1 MFMTQKV
8 RSTAVTNL
16 STGPKTVAGKKA
28 SSKNA
33 QKAAIF
39 SQGYLSWEDK
49 DAKQLQMEALAIQWG
64 ADDPSRQLI
73 LRGIEQANL
82 SLERMMNAE
91 RKMLEGKMQSLDI
104 AQQFVSQAGR
114 SAIEAMNIPSWYFK
128 EDDHNKK
135 FAPYILDVCSE
146 AVLLRDQY
154 SDRLSGELAKHFPN
168 LAQYIMEGQKQ
179 GNSVLVSLGLRY
191 KMSTPLLNLNALIS
205 EVKANYSHHLMW
217 AKDAQR
223 YEIII
228 DGIRAKAMLEAMD
241 LDKSSRYATA
251 FQNRI
256 LKGFQAMAAMD
267 QLEHAKALLEQERTN
282 TVAAT
287 VATATKSRL
296 PSPSKKV
303 AKEGLVIDE
312 EQAPEFDGVDELED
326 YEEPEELVDPK

>member
-1 MFMTQKV
+1 
-8 RSTAVTNL
+8 
-16 STGPKTVAGKKA
+16 
-28 SSKNA
+28 
-33 QKAAIF
+33 
-39 SQGYLSWEDK
+39 
-49 DAKQLQMEALAIQWG
+49 
-64 ADDPSRQLI
+64 
-73 LRGIEQANL
+73 
-82 SLERMMNAE
+82 
-91 RKMLEGKMQSLDI
+91 MLEGKMQSLDI

-114 SAIEAMNIPSWYFK
+114 SAIEVMNLPSWYFK

-135 FAPYILDVCSE
+135 FAPYILDVCTE
-146 AVLLRDQY
+146 AILLRDQY
-154 SDRLSGELAKHFPN
+154 SDRLSGELTKHFPN
-168 LAQYIMEGQKQ
+168 LAKYIMEGQKQ
-179 GNSVLVSLGLRY
+179 GNSVLVTLGLRY

-267 QLEHAKALLEQERTN
+267 QHEHAKALLEQERAN
-282 TVAAT
+282 TVTATAAT
-287 VATATKSRL
+287 AATNPKSRL
-296 PSPSKKV
+296 PSPSKKA

-312 EQAPEFDGVDELED
+312 EQAPEFDGVDKLED
-326 YEEPEELVDPK
+326 YEEPEELEDPKEGDSKS